1 MPVPFPTS
9 GLKPVTAKGTKP
21 LACPLVEVDTHRP
34 GPLLS
39 AIAAS
44 PEPVVAEPSKELRR
58 VADFT
63 DSKRRPSERTT
74 RILRHLHP
82 NAEPPLTKS
91 IPGEVQTWRIRLVA
105 DPCNKLPKQRVVDE
119 HARDKLAGLVI
130 GYGIAVEI
138 VCQVELPNDPGQPPL
153 KQLRHHPGLAQGHS
167 VCPVRVLE
175 GSRVRVKTRYRA
187 GKRIGTVAPDRFH
200 ICEKERVKGRT
211 CSQQDIERSLA
222 AEPIRAGSSR
232 LLYDTSSTDT
242 DGHPPTRLFFQPRF
256 DYLREC
262 LAPCELDLAV
272 LLTRDDRSL
281 VVGTSP
287 SLRHRGKN
295 VASLTDPF
303 AHPLDLFRRLDRH
316 HLPA

>member
-1 MPVPFPTS
+1 M
-9 GLKPVTAKGTKP
+9 
-21 LACPLVEVDTHRP
+21 
-34 GPLLS
+34 
-39 AIAAS
+39 
-44 PEPVVAEPSKELRR
+44 
-58 VADFT
+58 
-63 DSKRRPSERTT
+63 
-74 RILRHLHP
+74 
-82 NAEPPLTKS
+82 
-91 IPGEVQTWRIRLVA
+91 A

-138 VCQVELPNDPGQPPL
+138 VCQVELPHNPGQPPL

-167 VCPVRVLE
+167 IRPVRVLE
-175 GSRVRVKTRYRA
+175 GSCVRVKTRYRA

-232 LLYDTSSTDT
+232 LLYNTDSADT
-242 DGHPPTRLFFQPRF
+242 DDHPLTRLFFQPRF
-256 DYLREC
+256 DYLRKR
-262 LAPCELDLAV
+262 LASRKLDLAV

-281 VVGTSP
+281 VVGAPPLLWRS
-287 SLRHRGKN
+287 GKN

-303 AHPLDLFRRLDRH
+303 GHPLDLFRRLDLH